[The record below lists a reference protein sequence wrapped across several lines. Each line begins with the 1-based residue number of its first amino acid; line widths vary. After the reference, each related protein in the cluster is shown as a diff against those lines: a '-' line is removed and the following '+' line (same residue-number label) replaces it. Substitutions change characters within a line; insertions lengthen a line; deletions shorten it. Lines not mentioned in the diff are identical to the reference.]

1 MINITH
7 LRIKP
12 LALDSGHGHYITVAY
27 SRYKFV
33 TVLLPKRLRNGRFT
47 SETAVRRFT
56 ILVRGKLVRVAIL
69 INAHLIEIHEIHD
82 RSTIVVEQLA
92 IVCDEYSK
100 VFPACF

>member
-1 MINITH
+1 MESTRNV
-7 LRIKP
+7 P
-12 LALDSGHGHYITVAY
+12 PVYICAVGVMNY
-27 SRYKFV
+27 CG
-33 TVLLPKRLRNGRFT
+33 RNCGG
-47 SETAVRRFT
+47 VT